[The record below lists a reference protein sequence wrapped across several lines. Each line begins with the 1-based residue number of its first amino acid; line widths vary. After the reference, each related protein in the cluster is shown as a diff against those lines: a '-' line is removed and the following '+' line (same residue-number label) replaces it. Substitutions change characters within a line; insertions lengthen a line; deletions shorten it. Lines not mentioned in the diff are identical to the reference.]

1 MNSIRVC
8 FKQNLGHTKFDIDV
22 TIPNKGITSVF
33 GKSGAG
39 KTSLI
44 NVIAGLNRPE
54 QGEIVVSGTTLFC
67 SETKVNVPTH
77 KRKVG
82 YVFQDS
88 RLFPHYSVKG
98 NLLYGVT
105 EPDTQHFNKILNLLD
120 LQSLLHR
127 YPSQLSGGEKQR
139 VAIGRALLCKPAV
152 LLMDEPLASLDM
164 PLKKEVLPY
173 LEHLAQEIQL
183 PIIYVSHSLYEL
195 VRLANHIVVI
205 DSGKVVASG
214 PLEAIWDTPALS
226 QWRTSSLHSSLFE
239 ASLASHNKHY
249 ALSRL
254 KLAENVDLWVQ
265 KLEVPLESKLRIQV
279 KAADVSISLDKPS
292 QTSIRNILPSKV
304 VEISNQ
310 DEGDQSRN
318 VYVKLELAE
327 ERFLWAEI
335 TAWARDELELKKG
348 LNVFAQ
354 IKGVSVT
361 TNDIVLKT

>member
-1 MNSIRVC
+1 MNNIRVF
-8 FKQNLGHTKFDIDV
+8 FKQQLGHTTFDIDV
-22 TIPNKGITSVF
+22 TIPNQGITSVF

-44 NVIAGLNRPE
+44 NVIAGLTKPD
-54 QGEIVVSGTTLFC
+54 QGEVTVSGTTLFC

-105 EPDTQHFNKILNLLD
+105 RQDNQHFDKIVDLLD

-139 VAIGRALLCKPAV
+139 VAIGRALLCKPSV

-164 PLKKEVLPY
+164 PLKQELMPY
-173 LEHLAQEIQL
+173 LEHLAREIQL
-183 PIIYVSHSLYEL
+183 PIIYVSHSLFEL

-205 DSGKVVASG
+205 EDGRVVASG
-214 PLEAIWDTPALS
+214 PLEAIWSTSVLS
-226 QWRTSSLHSSLFE
+226 QWQNSNHQGSLFE
-239 ASLASHNKHY
+239 ASLSSHNNNY
-249 ALSRL
+249 ALSQL
-254 KLAENVDLWVQ
+254 KLAKDVYLWVQ
-265 KLEVPLESKLRIQV
+265 KLEMPLESKLRVQV
-279 KAADVSISLDKPS
+279 KAADVSISLDEPS

-304 VEISNQ
+304 VEICTPDKNGKSK
-310 DEGDQSRN
+310 N
-318 VYVKLELAE
+318 VFIKLQLAE
-327 ERFLWAEI
+327 QCFLWASI
-335 TAWARDELELKKG
+335 TIWARDELALKEG
-348 LNVFAQ
+348 LEVFAQ

-361 TNDIVLKT
+361 KNDIVLKA